1 MPLLLKAQ
9 SPYYSDMGLLLGV
22 SNYLGDIGGLQKA
35 AQPFLY
41 DLKLAK
47 TKWATGFYFK
57 TLVAKSKDK
66 QGRRTN
72 AYSQGVQSL
81 WFRTNF
87 QYLRIEGDDKL
98 STNPGR
104 MYRNLN
110 FRNDIYSLETVFDY
124 YFYTSKKFGSNQL
137 SCIFSPYLFSGMGL
151 YYHNPKAYYKDAYI
165 DLQPLKTEGV
175 AYSNAGLSIPLGI
188 GLQFIFKP
196 TRSKA
201 THKLGI
207 EFNWRY
213 TFTDYLDDIS
223 SKWINPQ
230 NQWSA
235 TSIALSNRTPELGDG
250 VDPGFAKNY
259 GWQDDGMGN
268 NVNKAPRGDPNDKDS
283 YLTLNLTYTYS
294 KGRNT
299 SVIPGLSRPL
309 NKLMEKIGSKRKAK
323 SNLIRSNR
331 VSGGFFKKLWPL

>member
-1 MPLLLKAQ
+1 MSYIRRLSFLFLMPLLLKAQ

-124 YFYTSKKFGSNQL
+124 YFYTDRKS
-137 SCIFSPYLFSGMGL
+137 
-151 YYHNPKAYYKDAYI
+151 
-165 DLQPLKTEGV
+165 
-175 AYSNAGLSIPLGI
+175 
-188 GLQFIFKP
+188 
-196 TRSKA
+196 TR
-201 THKLGI
+201 L
-207 EFNWRY
+207 N
-213 TFTDYLDDIS
+213 S
-223 SKWINPQ
+223 SHSQQSRMPS
-230 NQWSA
+230 SA
-235 TSIALSNRTPELGDG
+235 
-250 VDPGFAKNY
+250 
-259 GWQDDGMGN
+259 
-268 NVNKAPRGDPNDKDS
+268 
-283 YLTLNLTYTYS
+283 
-294 KGRNT
+294 
-299 SVIPGLSRPL
+299 
-309 NKLMEKIGSKRKAK
+309 
-323 SNLIRSNR
+323 
-331 VSGGFFKKLWPL
+331 